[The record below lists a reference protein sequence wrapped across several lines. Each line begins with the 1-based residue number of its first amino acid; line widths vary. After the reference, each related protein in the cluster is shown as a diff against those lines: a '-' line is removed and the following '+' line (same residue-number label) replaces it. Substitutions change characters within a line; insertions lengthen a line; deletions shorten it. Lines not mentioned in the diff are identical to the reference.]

1 MRLKSKQRQIGF
13 SLSSVPNQNLYE
25 MHFYSLRTYYALGI
39 MLGAGENTVNKADIE
54 PAFMDLTAKS
64 IGQKKTLQI

>member
-1 MRLKSKQRQIGF
+1 
-13 SLSSVPNQNLYE
+13 
-25 MHFYSLRTYYALGI
+25 
-39 MLGAGENTVNKADIE
+39 MLGAGAKTVNKADIE